1 MTFDFRE
8 KISRLPPEVSESS
21 HLEKIASAAEGRELL
36 AKVNQATTLLTEY
49 NLQLTQEL
57 KDRKRVDKMIADF
70 LAAQKDLLAQVK
82 CSLKRHTHSKTKIF
96 SSL

>member
-1 MTFDFRE
+1 MWLTFNFRE

-82 CSLKRHTHSKTKIF
+82 CSLKSHTHS
-96 SSL
+96 